1 MNLTDISVILKTQGL
16 KLLAGLA
23 VVGIGFSIIH
33 WVMNIIRKHVKKL
46 PIDPTL
52 ENFLN
57 NIIRLILYLIVILT
71 TANVIGI
78 PMTSVITLLGTAG
91 VAISLAVQGV
101 LSNLVGG
108 VMLLSMKPIKVGEYV
123 KINDAESSIEG
134 TVRSIGAI

>member
-1 MNLTDISVILKTQGL
+1 MNITDISVILKTQGL

-57 NIIRLILYLIVILT
+57 NIIRLVLYLIVILT
-71 TANVIGI
+71 GCTGTKASEPTPTPSATPAPTATAK
-78 PMTSVITLLGTAG
+78 PSATPTPSPTSRPTRRWPL
-91 VAISLAVQGV
+91 SLPCWEQRVW
-101 LSNLVGG
+101 
-108 VMLLSMKPIKVGEYV
+108 
-123 KINDAESSIEG
+123 
-134 TVRSIGAI
+134 RSRLRCREF